1 MIPNQQEQEVN
12 ELSSKPKSQGNGPK
26 ENNGIGVDKQI
37 EESKKQ
43 ESSESSHKDQK
54 EKEQDIEE
62 ELIQQSITKNKFWRK
77 FIGYFQSIN
86 ESNQAKL
93 EFENSI
99 TSFIKDPFR
108 FEEIGIK
115 NIPSLKIKTKAH
127 KMPRWAGHSK
137 TELEQQSIDIQK
149 NEWRWNEEST
159 YKFKRI

>member
-43 ESSESSHKDQK
+43 DSSESSHKDQK

-62 ELIQQSITKNKFWRK
+62 ELIQQSIAKNKFWRK

-127 KMPRWAGHSK
+127 KMPRWAGNSK